1 MMNHKTLMLVEIAI
15 LTTLAFLLDTIPGLQ
30 FTIWPQGGSV
40 SFAMIP
46 VFIIAFRW
54 GLKAGLA
61 SGLIF
66 GVLDLL
72 FGGTVVHWLQGLLD
86 YIVAF
91 VGLGVAGVFAS
102 GIRKGLSNND
112 HTKVSMLIILGTFIG
127 MAIRFIAHYL
137 AGVIFF
143 AHFAP
148 EDQPVWLYSLVYNS
162 TYLIPGFILSAIIII
177 MLVISRPQ
185 LVVRTS

>member
-1 MMNHKTLMLVEIAI
+1 
-15 LTTLAFLLDTIPGLQ
+15 
-30 FTIWPQGGSV
+30 
-40 SFAMIP
+40 
-46 VFIIAFRW
+46 
-54 GLKAGLA
+54 
-61 SGLIF
+61 
-66 GVLDLL
+66 
-72 FGGTVVHWLQGLLD
+72 
-86 YIVAF
+86 
-91 VGLGVAGVFAS
+91 
-102 GIRKGLSNND
+102 
-112 HTKVSMLIILGTFIG
+112 MLIILGTFIG

>member
-1 MMNHKTLMLVEIAI
+1 MNKKTLMLVEIAI
-15 LTTLAFLLDTIPGLQ
+15 FTTLGFLLDTIPGLQ
-30 FTIWPQGGSV
+30 FKIWPQGGSV

-66 GVLDLL
+66 GFLDMI
-72 FGGTVVHWLQGLLD
+72 FGGVVVHWVQGMLD
-86 YIVAF
+86 YIIAF
-91 VGLGVAGVFAS
+91 AGLGVAGVFAA
-102 GIRKGLSNND
+102 GIRNGLAKDNKS
-112 HTKVSMLIILGTFIG
+112 KVATFIVLGTFIG
-127 MAIRFIAHYL
+127 MAIRFISHYL

-148 EDQPVWLYSLVYNS
+148 EDQPVWLYSLIYNS
-162 TYLIPGFILSAIIII
+162 TYLIPGFILSAVLIII
-177 MLVISRPQ
+177 LVLSRPQ
-185 LVVRTS
+185 LIQRSA

>member
-1 MMNHKTLMLVEIAI
+1 MNHKTLMLVEIAI

-102 GIRKGLSNND
+102 GIRKNGLSNND
-112 HTKVSMLIILGTFIG
+112 SYKSVYVNYSRDIYWHGYSVYRTLFSRGNLLCSFCAGRSTRMALLISI
-127 MAIRFIAHYL
+127 
-137 AGVIFF
+137 
-143 AHFAP
+143 
-148 EDQPVWLYSLVYNS
+148 
-162 TYLIPGFILSAIIII
+162 
-177 MLVISRPQ
+177 
-185 LVVRTS
+185 

>member
-1 MMNHKTLMLVEIAI
+1 MASGWIGI
-15 LTTLAFLLDTIPGLQ
+15 ICDDPG
-30 FTIWPQGGSV
+30 
-40 SFAMIP
+40 
-46 VFIIAFRW
+46 FIIAFRW